1 MLLLFTALVL
11 GFLHGLGPDH
21 LMAIAALS
29 IDGGGSVEA
38 GAARARA
45 LGVACKF
52 AVGHALLLA
61 AGAGLIVMIGW
72 SIPAP
77 VERGGEMLGGALL
90 IVMGL
95 VTLQHLRSHRA
106 PDTAQVEPHP
116 SRAHSHVPTLLG
128 AAFAVSSLR
137 ALALLT
143 PFGADLGTAPVP
155 LLVMLIA
162 LFACGILVSMSLF
175 GVALAGLLSMRALE
189 RIGHGAGALV
199 AMSSVVLG
207 VVWVLTA

>member
-1 MLLLFTALVL
+1 LLLLFTALVL
-11 GFLHGLGPDH
+11 GCLHGLGPDH

-29 IDGGGSVEA
+29 VDEGGRIDRVA
-38 GAARARA
+38 GRGRA
-45 LGVACKF
+45 LGVAVKF

-61 AGAGLIVMIGW
+61 LGAGLIVVIGW

-95 VTLQHLRSHRA
+95 VTLQHLRSHRLPQAA
-106 PDTAQVEPHP
+106 PAAAHTSHV
-116 SRAHSHVPTLLG
+116 HSHVPALLG

-155 LLVMLIA
+155 LLLTLIVV
-162 LFACGILVSMSLF
+162 FACGILVSMSLF

-189 RIGHGAGALV
+189 RIGHGAGALIGV
-199 AMSSVVLG
+199 SSVVLG
-207 VVWVLTA
+207 VAWVLTA